1 MIQIWSNHHY
11 EHMEGGQQRPFS
23 HVKRKVNH
31 PLVGDSTG
39 AYILSRKGMEKV
51 ISTYQGHVDA
61 EGEVHGLIV
70 RATTG
75 LHVVAD
81 VAIFAPLID
90 HTYITRNPLVMHT
103 CPRNTVI
110 DGYQPGAL
118 MFTDFSV
125 AYQYELM
132 GIPRPP
138 SCVTREQQCG
148 FACKLKGG

>member
-1 MIQIWSNHHY
+1 MNDTLII
-11 EHMEGGQQRPFS
+11 
-23 HVKRKVNH
+23 KVNH

-39 AYILSRKGMEKV
+39 AYILSQKSMKKV
-51 ISTYQGHVDA
+51 LSTYQGHVDA
-61 EGEVHGLIV
+61 EGEVRGLIV

-75 LHVVAD
+75 ENMVAD
-81 VAIFAPLID
+81 VAIFAPLVN
-90 HTYITRNPLVMHT
+90 HMYITRNPLVMHT

-118 MFTDFSV
+118 IFTDFSV

-138 SCVTREQQCG
+138 SCVPAERKSG

>member
-1 MIQIWSNHHY
+1 MNDTLII
-11 EHMEGGQQRPFS
+11 
-23 HVKRKVNH
+23 KVNH

-39 AYILSRKGMEKV
+39 AYILSPKSMKKV
-51 ISTYQGHVDA
+51 LSTYQGHVDA
-61 EGEVHGLIV
+61 EGEVRGLIV

-75 LHVVAD
+75 ENMVAD
-81 VAIFAPLID
+81 VAIFAPLVN
-90 HTYITRNPLVMHT
+90 HMYITRNPLVMHT

-118 MFTDFSV
+118 IFTDFSV

-138 SCVTREQQCG
+138 SCVPAGTQEWLCVQAEG
-148 FACKLKGG
+148 WVGGSSY